1 MTNSSPDNTFQI
13 QPPAM
18 IMQGE
23 LQQSIGQGFVPQGQD
38 EAWMKYII
46 EYNIPEQ
53 EKAEIINMLR
63 PLMNLAPR
71 SNIRRS
77 AVCMHLFSYDLIWD
91 KYFIYVKKGK
101 YDPKLLVLE
110 ESLREAFELQLDRSV
125 EGWLGKLMHTKLF
138 RIFQTSEDRNNVAR
152 KVSWLRGG
160 NKKQDNNQGE

>member
-1 MTNSSPDNTFQI
+1 MTDSKTDNTFQI
-13 QPPAM
+13 PPPSL
-18 IMQGE
+18 IMQNE
-23 LQQSIGQGFVPQGQD
+23 LAGATSGFIPQASD

-53 EKAEIINMLR
+53 EKQEIITMLR

-110 ESLREAFELQLDRSV
+110 EALREAFNLQLDRSV

-138 RIFQTSEDRNNVAR
+138 RIFQTSEDKSNVAR
-152 KVSWLRGG
+152 KVGWLRGRD
-160 NKKQDNNQGE
+160 KKQEQNTGE

>member
-1 MTNSSPDNTFQI
+1 MTESNQSSPFQV

-18 IMQGE
+18 ILQGE
-23 LQQSIGQGFVPQGQD
+23 LQQNMGQPFIPQGQD

-46 EYNIPEQ
+46 EYNIPEN
-53 EKAEIINMLR
+53 EKQEIIGFLR

-77 AVCMHLFSYDLIWD
+77 AVCIHLFSYDLIWD
-91 KYFIYVKKGK
+91 KYFIFVKKGK

-110 ESLREAFELQLDRSV
+110 EALREAFELQLDRSV

-138 RIFQTSEDRNNVAR
+138 RIFQTSDDKSNLAR
-152 KVSWLRGG
+152 KTSWLRGG
-160 NKKQDNNQGE
+160 NKKQDNNQEM